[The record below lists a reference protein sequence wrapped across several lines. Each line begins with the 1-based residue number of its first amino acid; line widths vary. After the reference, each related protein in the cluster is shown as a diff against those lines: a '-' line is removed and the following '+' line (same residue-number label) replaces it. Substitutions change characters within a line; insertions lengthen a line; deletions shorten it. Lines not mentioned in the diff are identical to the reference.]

1 MGKMMNYL
9 CKKCKPCGAAAHYR
23 SVVLLLPQCGNV
35 IFATR

>member
-23 SVVLLLPQCGNV
+23 GGVTSLPQCCNIV
-35 IFATR
+35 TAQR